1 MTKTEELAEIDRR
14 GTEAYER
21 CVAPRLRP
29 EDKGKFVAVD
39 IETGEFE
46 LDIDDYE
53 AIERM
58 HQRRPG
64 ANLWLM
70 RVGHSTAYRISGMVN
85 ERN

>member
-21 CVAPRLRP
+21 FIQPRMRP

-46 LDIDDYE
+46 LDADDYE
-53 AIERM
+53 ATERM
-58 HQRRPG
+58 LKRHPG

-70 RVGHSTAYRISGMVN
+70 RVGHATAYRMA
-85 ERN
+85 